1 MKRISDFPMHLQ
13 IFFAVLSAIVLVV
26 LCTIVL
32 WLWSDDNNRHVS
44 AFATFSELVEQNLP
58 PASAMKSAQS
68 DAIDDWMQ
76 RTHARFA
83 LFDAQG
89 RLLSRPLSPEIPLP
103 KQVRAGGY
111 FDDWYGTRFVWQLQD
126 KRLLVIQFSTD
137 RLERPWTFIIM
148 LLALAGA
155 VALMAF
161 PVIRRL
167 TARLESLQQS
177 VEALGRGNLAER
189 VPVTGSDEVSQLA
202 ASFNRSAAQIETLVQ
217 SQKTMLANASHE
229 LRSPLMRIQMASA
242 LLSDEHSQA
251 QHELQ
256 RSVAELDTLVEEIL
270 TLSRLKMAQKVIAA
284 EFTSTDVT
292 ALAAEECASAEIDLV
307 AEHIVAQVD
316 ARLMRRLMRNL
327 IENALRYAG
336 QEVVMR
342 LHRTDP
348 DNFLLTVDDRGPGI
362 PALEMTRIFEPFFRL
377 NRSGNGTGLG
387 LALVRSIS
395 EYHDGEVS
403 VTNRTGGGASFRVR
417 IPLLHNFT

>member
-1 MKRISDFPMHLQ
+1 MKRIADFPMHLQ

-26 LCTIVL
+26 LCTIIL
-32 WLWSDDNNRHVS
+32 WLWNDDNNRNLS

-58 PASAMKSAQS
+58 PASAQKSVQS
-68 DAIDDWMQ
+68 AAIDDWMQ

-83 LFDAQG
+83 LFDANGQ
-89 RLLSRPLSPEIPLP
+89 LLSRPLSPEIPLP
-103 KQVRAGGY
+103 KQARRGGF
-111 FDDWYGTRFVWQLQD
+111 FDDGYGTRFVWQLQD
-126 KRLLVIQFSTD
+126 KRLLVIEFSSD
-137 RLERPWTFIIM
+137 RRERPWLFIIM
-148 LLALAGA
+148 QLALAVT
-155 VALMAF
+155 VALIAF

-177 VEALGRGNLAER
+177 VEALGRGNLAAR
-189 VPVTGSDEVSQLA
+189 VPVTGKDEVSQLA
-202 ASFNRSAAQIETLVQ
+202 ASFNRSAAQIETLVH

-242 LLSDEHSQA
+242 LLAGEPSQA

-270 TLSRLKMAQKVIAA
+270 TLSRLEMAQKVIAG
-284 EFTSTDVT
+284 EFTATDVT
-292 ALAAEECASAEIDLV
+292 ALAAEECARAEIDLV

-316 ARLMRRLMRNL
+316 ARLIRRLMRNL

-342 LHRTDP
+342 LYRSDL
-348 DNFLLTVDDRGPGI
+348 DNLLLTVDDRGPGI
-362 PALEMTRIFEPFFRL
+362 PTSEMARIFEPFFRL
-377 NRSGNGTGLG
+377 SRKENGTGLG

-403 VTNRTGGGASFRVR
+403 VINRGGGGASFRVR

>member
-1 MKRISDFPMHLQ
+1 MKRIADFPMHLQ

-32 WLWSDDNNRHVS
+32 WLWSDDNNRHLS

-58 PASAMKSAQS
+58 PASAVKSAQS
-68 DAIDDWMQ
+68 GAIDDWMQ

-111 FDDWYGTRFVWQLQD
+111 FDGWYGTRFVWQLQD

-137 RLERPWTFIIM
+137 RLERPWMFIIM

-177 VEALGRGNLAER
+177 VEALGRGNLSER
-189 VPVTGSDEVSQLA
+189 VPVTGKDEVSQLA

-242 LLSDEHSQA
+242 LLSGEHSQA

-270 TLSRLKMAQKVIAA
+270 TLSRLEMTQKVIMG
-284 EFTSTDVT
+284 EFTPTDIT

-327 IENALRYAG
+327 IENALHYAG
-336 QEVVMR
+336 HEVVMR
-342 LHRTDP
+342 LYRTDRES
-348 DNFLLTVDDRGPGI
+348 FLLTVDDRGPGI
-362 PALEMTRIFEPFFRL
+362 PTPEMARIFEPFFRL
-377 NRSGNGTGLG
+377 SRSGNGTGLG

-403 VTNRTGGGASFRVR
+403 VANRTGGGASFKVR